1 MWPWLCRTRLAR
13 CPVMRTVSADHE
25 ARPDPAGRA
34 GSRARGDRRMR
45 GPNKATAWRRDPDA
59 DVAVIRLALDVTD
72 LALRRRVEQLFA
84 AAYSVKRAVVGDGR
98 ARLAA
103 YRAAHRQRSRVGG
116 AAVRDRLA
124 LSRPGLERAAYR
136 HLDAAGH
143 LRHHLTKALAMHLA
157 DEAWPPVARHLFGDA
172 RGRRG
177 GAPKPG
183 RWWDFRRLPGRARS
197 HTRARKWET
206 FRLHGS
212 LAGHLAAYRHHD
224 LPAATTLADVAALA
238 PGTSV
243 LAQPARL
250 PTPTPTPRAGRA
262 DWWAHDGAL
271 VVVLTGPALGE
282 LAMPVRLPQG
292 AGRFPYLAHYLE
304 DPDRWHKVDLVR
316 CQDPAA
322 PGGWRYEAH
331 LMVLGPGYASPAT
344 VARRVRVAAL
354 SRRGGVDANVSNLAA
369 VSFPTTDPG
378 ATSGL
383 APTSDAG
390 RVAATRLTLSPAERR
405 AAATAAVKARRRN
418 RALDRSRRSANPTRY
433 RPSIRQAA
441 RARRR
446 DSAGLPARREHLP
459 GGARHTRADG
469 RPTHP
474 YRADTLTR
482 TYRRLRAAHAA
493 AGAAHT
499 RARADRA
506 RRAAA
511 AITTTHGAHLVV
523 EHCNITAWFR
533 LWGKATALFTPG
545 MLVAALARECAAAG
559 GQLRRA
565 STRTTALS
573 QHCLCGHR
581 QPKPLSQR
589 RHHCPV
595 CGLRGD
601 RDLVAAA
608 VAAFVEH
615 TDPTD
620 PSTATVNTQACRHAL
635 RVHGQGLQEALSE
648 STVTPPRPRHP
659 GAATG
664 RTRQPPTGG
673 PCSAKRRRPHAT
685 HPRTR
690 PAAAPPTARP
700 RQDGASQPRH
710 GP

>member
-1 MWPWLCRTRLAR
+1 MAGLCRTWLPRYPA
-13 CPVMRTVSADHE
+13 MRTVSADHQ

-34 GSRARGDRRMR
+34 GPRRFR
-45 GPNKATAWRRDPDA
+45 GPNRATPWRREPDA

-72 LALRRRVEQLFA
+72 PALGRRVEKLYA

-103 YRAAHRQRSRVGG
+103 YRAAHRQREKVGP
-116 AAVRDRLA
+116 AAVRDQLG
-124 LSRPGLERAAYR
+124 LSRPGLEHAAYR

-157 DEAWPPVARHLFGDA
+157 DEAWPPLARHLFGDT

-183 RWWDFRRLPGRARS
+183 RWWDFHRIPGRARS

-224 LPAATTLADVAALA
+224 LPAAATLADAAALPA
-238 PGTSV
+238 GASV
-243 LAQPARL
+243 LAQPARMRA
-250 PTPTPTPRAGRA
+250 PTPPTRAGRG

-271 VVVLTGPALGE
+271 AVVLTGPALGE
-282 LAMPVRLPQG
+282 LALPVRLPQG
-292 AGRFPYLAHYLE
+292 AGRLPYLAHYLA

-316 CQDPAA
+316 CEDPAA

-331 LMVLGPGYASPAT
+331 LMILGPGYASPAT
-344 VARRVRVAAL
+344 VDRRARVAAL

-369 VSFPTTDPG
+369 VSFPTDPRPT
-378 ATSGL
+378 TSGP
-383 APTSDAG
+383 APTTADPD
-390 RVAATRLTLSPAERR
+390 RVAATRLTLTPAERR
-405 AAATAAVKARRRN
+405 AAATAAIKARRRN
-418 RALDRSRRSANPTRY
+418 KALDRSRRSANPTRY
-433 RPSIRQAA
+433 QSSPRQAA

-446 DSAGLPARREHLP
+446 DTAGLPARRVHLP
-459 GGARHTRADG
+459 GGARHARADG
-469 RPTHP
+469 RPVHP
-474 YRADTLTR
+474 YRSDTLTR
-482 TYRRLRAAHAA
+482 GYRRLRAAHAA

-511 AITTTHGAHLVV
+511 ALTTVHGAHLVV
-523 EHCNITAWFR
+523 EHCNLSSWFR
-533 LWGKATALFTPG
+533 LWGKATAQFTPG

-559 GQLRRA
+559 GALRRA
-565 STRTTALS
+565 ATTTTALS
-573 QHCLCGHR
+573 QRCLCGHR

-589 RHHCPV
+589 RHHCPA
-595 CGLRGD
+595 CGLDGD

-615 TDPTD
+615 TDPRD

-635 RVHGQGLQEALSE
+635 RVHGPGLQEALSE
-648 STVTPPRPRHP
+648 STVTPPRPRPP

-664 RTRQPPTGG
+664 KTRQPPTRGG
-673 PCSAKRRRPHAT
+673 LCSAKRRRPHVT

-700 RQDGASQPRH
+700 RQDGTSQPRH